1 MHHGFAATAGQAQ
14 NARVSE
20 SPKEDGA
27 RDGGAGV
34 HSAEEAERAAEAT
47 ADATPLDSAWAEVLA
62 AWEDPGAHER
72 FLALCEAMGAAAEAG
87 ARYRSVRDGDAERAA
102 DAQARLDQLV
112 ARALARLQLERS
124 EVSPAPRRWVFV
136 IALIA
141 MACLLSGALRMLLG

>member
-1 MHHGFAATAGQAQ
+1 M
-14 NARVSE
+14 SE

-34 HSAEEAERAAEAT
+34 HSAEEAERAAEAAERAAL

-102 DAQARLDQLV
+102 DAQTRLDQLV